1 LIKSLKQIFVYFG
14 IIVSSGYF
22 VKASMDKL
30 YSEGSSEIVDKNF
43 DNKMRL
49 NKKKIGEGLYKSE
62 DEIINEFNSLKFV
75 NPN

>member
-1 LIKSLKQIFVYFG
+1 
-14 IIVSSGYF
+14 
-22 VKASMDKL
+22 MDKL
-30 YSEGSSEIVDKNF
+30 DSEGSSEIVDKNF